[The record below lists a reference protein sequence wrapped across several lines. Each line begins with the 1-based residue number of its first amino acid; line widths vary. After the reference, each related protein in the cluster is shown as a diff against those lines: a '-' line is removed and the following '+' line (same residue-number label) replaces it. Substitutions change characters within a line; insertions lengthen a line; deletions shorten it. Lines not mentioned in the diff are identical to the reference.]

1 MTENNNITEKNVN
14 HNHEIDLQK
23 RQIVSADTKWKANE
37 DICERPAKILH
48 RIIKIIFLGDSIYH
62 VEIYN

>member
-23 RQIVSADTKWKANE
+23 RQIVSVNKKRKVTE
-37 DICERPAKILH
+37 DICERPTKILH
-48 RIIKIIFLGDSIYH
+48 GIIKIIFLWDSIYYIK
-62 VEIYN
+62 IYY